1 MVKPVCYT
9 SNWFKFLGSKD
20 EEYEEYQK
28 KKKKKKKINF
38 VACFGG
44 EYVDLKFG
52 QEVFPA

>member
-28 KKKKKKKINF
+28 KKKEIKF
-38 VACFGG
+38 VACFGV

>member
-28 KKKKKKKINF
+28 KKKKKEIKF
-38 VACFGG
+38 VACFGV

>member
-9 SNWFKFLGSKD
+9 SKWFKFIGSKD
-20 EEYEEYQK
+20 EEYEEYQQ
-28 KKKKKKKINF
+28 KKKIKF

>member
-1 MVKPVCYT
+1 MKNT
-9 SNWFKFLGSKD
+9 N
-20 EEYEEYQK
+20 
-28 KKKKKKKINF
+28 KKKIKF